1 MTDSA
6 KLTHVVDVEIG
17 RQMFDK
23 LISGQPI
30 ALGFDAINAQVR
42 IKFDPEVILTHLE
55 GLTPQK
61 QPTDDPSESASL
73 PS

>member
-23 LISGQPI
+23 LMSGQPI

-42 IKFDPEVILTHLE
+42 IKFDQEVIKE
-55 GLTPQK
+55 LTPPK
-61 QPTDDPSESASL
+61 QSTDDPSELASQ

>member
-42 IKFDPEVILTHLE
+42 IKFDPEVIE